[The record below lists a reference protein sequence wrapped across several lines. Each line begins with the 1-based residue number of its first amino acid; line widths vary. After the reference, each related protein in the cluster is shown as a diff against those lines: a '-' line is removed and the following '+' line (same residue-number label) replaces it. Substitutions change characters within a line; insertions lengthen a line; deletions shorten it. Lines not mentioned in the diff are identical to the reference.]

1 MVEGQD
7 CLVFATRDLKV
18 DFFFIVAAYCANCSS
33 RFADRCR
40 WGRKIKQE
48 PYIPQIHLPRDMQP
62 EERIVYLACSEFEK
76 AMLGDGRHAGWVFGH
91 WARDSSAAANSGSA
105 SISRLS
111 R

>member
-40 WGRKIKQE
+40 
-48 PYIPQIHLPRDMQP
+48 
-62 EERIVYLACSEFEK
+62 
-76 AMLGDGRHAGWVFGH
+76 
-91 WARDSSAAANSGSA
+91 
-105 SISRLS
+105 
-111 R
+111 